1 MDEIKSKPHL
11 MLLVRRQL
19 IGYMRILQRVSAF
32 YKKKKKKRLK
42 KLLKNT
48 LIGPTP
54 KSIET
59 NIYQGLKSWVWFL
72 FETACRSEFV
82 LN

>member
-11 MLLVRRQL
+11 VMMLLVRRQL

-32 YKKKKKKRLK
+32 YKKH
-42 KLLKNT
+42 LLKIGPT
-48 LIGPTP
+48 PLIGPTP

-59 NIYQGLKSWVWFL
+59 NVHLPETEVLGL
-72 FETACRSEFV
+72 V
-82 LN
+82 LV